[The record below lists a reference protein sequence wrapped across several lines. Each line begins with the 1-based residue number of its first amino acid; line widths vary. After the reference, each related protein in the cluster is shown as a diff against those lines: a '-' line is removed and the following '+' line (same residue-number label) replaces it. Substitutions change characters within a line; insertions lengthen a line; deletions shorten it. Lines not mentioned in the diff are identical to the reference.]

1 MGRNRILPFVAV
13 AAVFLS
19 FFASPTAGCAAG
31 KKIEVLASTFPI
43 YQIARNVARGSNGV
57 NLSLMLPAGLGCP
70 HDYAL
75 KPQDMDRL
83 SRADV
88 LIVNGL
94 GMEAFLGTTG
104 RVPSRVKVIDSS
116 AGIGQTL
123 TYTGREEGEHVHHGH
138 HDHHG
143 VNPHL
148 FASPLMAAK
157 LAGNIAA
164 GLSRIDPAGAR
175 LYRANASAYAAGMN
189 KLAGELSALGKKLAN
204 NRIVTQHGVFDYLAR
219 DMGLKIVAVV
229 QTEGGREPSAAEL
242 IEIVGTVKRE
252 KAGAVFT
259 EPQYS
264 ARIGQT
270 IARETGVPSA
280 VLDPTATGPNDAP
293 LDYYETVMRRNLAT
307 LASVLGTR

>member
-1 MGRNRILPFVAV
+1 MGRNRILPFIAV

-19 FFASPTAGCAAG
+19 SFAGPTACCAAG

-43 YQIARNVARGSNGV
+43 YQIARNVVRGSTGV

-75 KPQDMDRL
+75 KPQDMERL

-94 GMEAFLGTTG
+94 GMEAFLGTAVG
-104 RVPSRVKVIDSS
+104 KVPHRVKVIDSS

-123 TYTGREEGEHVHHGH
+123 TYTDREEGEHGHHHHHGA
-138 HDHHG
+138 
-143 VNPHL
+143 NPHL

-157 LAGNIAA
+157 LAGNIAE
-164 GLSRIDPAGAR
+164 GLSRVDRAGAR
-175 LYRANASAYAAGMN
+175 LYRANAAAYAARMN
-189 KLAGELSALGKKLAN
+189 ELADKFSVLGKKLVN

-219 DMGLKIVAVV
+219 DMGLKIVAVI

-242 IEIVGTVKRE
+242 IEIVGTVRRE

-264 ARIGQT
+264 ARIGRT
-270 IARETGVPSA
+270 IAREAGIPSA